1 MTASAEQKSDL
12 PARFA
17 AGVVMIA
24 VAVVVA
30 YAGGLPFRILAAVAA
45 SIMIFEWAG
54 MHRVPRLWTMLA
66 IVLLAAL
73 LLGGS
78 QYLFPLAENN
88 PTVLLGEYLEPA
100 FEGFLAVAAAAV
112 LIGILSR
119 RLAMAWGFLY
129 IGLPA
134 VALVV
139 LSWAWSELV
148 LWLLIVVW
156 ATDIFAYAAG
166 RTIGGPRLAPRI
178 SPNKTWAGLVG
189 GLLGAAAAA
198 WIAGHFMQIDPIFLY
213 LGAPMGLLAQFGDL
227 YESAVKRRAG
237 VKDSGAIL
245 PGHGGV
251 LDRLDGLLPVALASY
266 AVLMWLTI
274 DRL

>member
-45 SIMIFEWAG
+45 SIMVFEWAG

-66 IVLLAAL
+66 IVLLVAL

-134 VALVV
+134 FALVV

-166 RTIGGPRLAPRI
+166 RAIGGPRLAPRI

-213 LGAPMGLLAQFGDL
+213 LGAPMGLLAQLGDL

-237 VKDSGAIL
+237 VKDSGTIL